1 MRDAFRQHHR
11 PTDIELRA
19 LWDACVF
26 VPDASTLLNVY
37 RYADSTRKDLFQI
50 LRKLSG
56 RVWIPYQVAQE
67 FYRNRLQVIQEQNKK
82 YIELENQIDGFIKS
96 LEGGNFQKSAF
107 LCVKEIVGV
116 LKPAIAKAKQLVE
129 QQNRQHPDLIH
140 NDVYLEELVEIVGS
154 AIGQEPDQ
162 TSLDKLYA
170 DAQKRIDKK
179 RPPGYMDTKKP
190 EPDRY
195 GDVLIW
201 FELLERA
208 DATKQP
214 TVFVTDDDKED
225 WWQIVQGEKLGPRPE
240 LREEMRKR
248 AGVEFYIYNSARFL
262 EMAGQQLDLSVA
274 KSSVDDAIRVS
285 EELHSNWLSRLK
297 VRRTS
302 RRLEAAKAVFE
313 WLSSEYPDSPILQM
327 GDDLPDFILHTD
339 AGPEGYEMFYHRN
352 AERALQRVQTTI
364 NLIKGYKPRI
374 KMRLNLVF
382 VIDDPRSVGLESL
395 VRTLSEGVVSAS
407 LPKIVIGTMTYDGKF
422 QVAYTLFHPGT

>member
-1 MRDAFRQHHR
+1 
-11 PTDIELRA
+11 
-19 LWDACVF
+19 
-26 VPDASTLLNVY
+26 
-37 RYADSTRKDLFQI
+37 
-50 LRKLSG
+50 
-56 RVWIPYQVAQE
+56 
-67 FYRNRLQVIQEQNKK
+67 
-82 YIELENQIDGFIKS
+82 
-96 LEGGNFQKSAF
+96 
-107 LCVKEIVGV
+107 
-116 LKPAIAKAKQLVE
+116 
-129 QQNRQHPDLIH
+129 
-140 NDVYLEELVEIVGS
+140 
-154 AIGQEPDQ
+154 
-162 TSLDKLYA
+162 
-170 DAQKRIDKK
+170 
-179 RPPGYMDTKKP
+179 
-190 EPDRY
+190 
-195 GDVLIW
+195 
-201 FELLERA
+201 
-208 DATKQP
+208 
-214 TVFVTDDDKED
+214 
-225 WWQIVQGEKLGPRPE
+225 
-240 LREEMRKR
+240 MRKR

-274 KSSVDDAIRVS
+274 KSSVDDSIRVS

-302 RRLEAAKAVFE
+302 RRLEAVKAVFE